1 MVEYRDRDAFYAADE
16 RRKHSAEA
24 DFGSRCRDDTGASW
38 RISWLHDTG
47 EIYAVRLGPGL
58 VDPGRGAVA
67 AAAGFSSGP
76 VAVLGR
82 IAADANPAVS
92 SAHVQAAL
100 TGWSEQ

>member
-24 DFGSRCRDDTGASW
+24 DFGSRWRDDTGASW

-58 VDPGRGAVA
+58 VDPVA
-67 AAAGFSSGP
+67 APSRRPPAFPAARSQSSGASRRTP
-76 VAVLGR
+76 T
-82 IAADANPAVS
+82 PPCPP
-92 SAHVQAAL
+92 L
-100 TGWSEQ
+100 TSRPR